1 MSSTTCQLDGC
12 LLEEQLRAG
21 SEASCAAVS
30 LRTPVENFTDSF
42 AATTASST
50 STLSAS
56 ASSVAAEYEL
66 AWSRKYQQA
75 VREYQ
80 VDLKCLACV
89 RNGCNYCQILDE
101 SNVSLAALSLAS
113 AGAATARPASPSAY
127 VLEALLAS
135 SAGGLSYPGT
145 SAAASSASVGGVEKA
160 GVVRLSPRS
169 RCISDP
175 SVCARVPRFG
185 LADSVG
191 VVIRQEKDCYASR
204 W

>member
-12 LLEEQLRAG
+12 LREEQLRAG

-42 AATTASST
+42 ATTTASST

-56 ASSVAAEYEL
+56 ASSVAEYEL

-89 RNGCNYCQILDE
+89 RNGCHYCQILDE
-101 SNVSLAALSLAS
+101 SNASLSALSLAS
-113 AGAATARPASPSAY
+113 ASAATARPPSPSAY

-135 SAGGLSYPGT
+135 SAGGLSYPGA